1 MRIRTFLEKIAVC
14 MVSTAVFFTPTLAL
28 GADIQGDPAP
38 SESQID
44 PATDPNAESETTAPD
59 SQSEDT
65 YGVDAYANLE
75 YLYQNFPQRINDEN
89 NRSENVTN
97 AGLWIQSQLESY
109 GYEVSTHDYVHFNFT
124 GTNYFVTKPGDSE
137 KTIVIGAHYDSMP
150 TAGVDDN
157 GSGVSV
163 LLELAK
169 RFHDVETPCTLQ
181 FVFFDTEEYA
191 NYAGSSCFV
200 YTYLIPNNLLDN
212 VLCCIN
218 IDSIAGGDRLY
229 GYGGEYNEDG
239 DLTREWVYD
248 EANLIA
254 DDLGLDLYTLPEQV
268 EEFQSPTRLLGSD
281 SYYFAQEGIPYLYM
295 EASLWCNDDGTGG
308 NDETHLTCHYQ
319 TANEAFASTGGQI
332 MHTEFD
338 DLNLLNEL
346 LPGRIQKNLHDAS
359 AIVTGMLL
367 DISPNTEAGIEAGKA
382 AALAAQETPND
393 DSLSFAENDSE
404 NTSNEASSDDT
415 SSIEDATDN
424 SSESESVEN
433 DSENESITD
442 ESASLEEPNETAA
455 PVIESDHKFMTG
467 LFAAAAIVLILFVVF
482 LLTAALTANSR
493 RRKRIRRFGE
503 NSKKK

>member
-1 MRIRTFLEKIAVC
+1 MRIRTFFEKAAVC
-14 MVSTAVFFTPTLAL
+14 MLSTAVLLLPVSAF
-28 GADIQGDPAP
+28 GADIP
-38 SESQID
+38 
-44 PATDPNAESETTAPD
+44 AESSSIEVQDTQPELETEPVSDTQD
-59 SQSEDT
+59 LNQEDL
-65 YGVDAYANLE
+65 YGVEAYANLE
-75 YLYQNFPQRINDEN
+75 ALYQNFPQRINEEN

-109 GYEVSTHDYVHFNFT
+109 GYEVSTQDFTHFDFT
-124 GTNYFVTKPGDSE
+124 GTNYFVTKPGNSE

-163 LLELAK
+163 LLELAH
-169 RFHDVETPCTLQ
+169 RFHDLETPCTLQ
-181 FVFFDTEEYA
+181 FVFFDTEEYGA
-191 NYAGSSCFV
+191 YAGSSCFV

-218 IDSIAGGDRLY
+218 LDSIGGGDRLY

-281 SYYFAQEGIPYLYM
+281 SYYFAKEGIPYLYM

-338 DLNLLNEL
+338 DLNRLNEL
-346 LPGRIQKNLHDAS
+346 LPGRVQKNLHDAS

-367 DISPNTEAGIEAGKA
+367 DISPNTEAGIAAGKA
-382 AALAAQETPND
+382 AAIAATQEESTGSED
-393 DSLSFAENDSE
+393 GSSDSTESIKANSAESNASEEESAEVESIEAEN
-404 NTSNEASSDDT
+404 ASLD
-415 SSIEDATDN
+415 EQ
-424 SSESESVEN
+424 
-433 DSENESITD
+433 NES
-442 ESASLEEPNETAA
+442 AA

-482 LLTAALTANSR
+482 LLTAALTANNR

-503 NSKKK
+503 DYKKKKR